1 MSANCSGFLG
11 APALLVFPSRAS
23 PRQGLEGSLGPERR
37 PEIHQDVYFIIARV
51 PGRVRGARRG
61 YDHLA
66 HAMHALDAS
75 HPQAKPAGEDLETL
89 LLAHV
94 DVVGARG
101 PSRLAD
107 PINLELFAARLL
119 GVLPEYG
126 PESRH
131 CVY

>member
-1 MSANCSGFLG
+1 MRS
-11 APALLVFPSRAS
+11 PPPS
-23 PRQGLEGSLGPERR
+23 P
-37 PEIHQDVYFIIARV
+37 
-51 PGRVRGARRG
+51 G

-101 PSRLAD
+101 PSRLTRSNQPGAVRRSSVGLSSG
-107 PINLELFAARLL
+107 IR
-119 GVLPEYG
+119 
-126 PESRH
+126 S
-131 CVY
+131 

>member
-1 MSANCSGFLG
+1 
-11 APALLVFPSRAS
+11 
-23 PRQGLEGSLGPERR
+23 
-37 PEIHQDVYFIIARV
+37 
-51 PGRVRGARRG
+51 
-61 YDHLA
+61 
-66 HAMHALDAS
+66 MHALDAS

-101 PSRLAD
+101 PSRLTD

>member
-37 PEIHQDVYFIIARV
+37 PESHQDVYFIIAHV

-131 CVY
+131 RVY